1 MSEVDDKGNAVP
13 SADAAEGAHRAASLD
28 TVERLG
34 SWRTNA
40 KYRIGETQRLT
51 GVSRD
56 SIKRWLQDY
65 PGYILDLKPPWK
77 DGMGRPWT
85 NLTRLSFLEFVE
97 ILIAGKIKAGRYRD
111 YRQVRQFH
119 DSLAVE
125 SGTQF
130 PFAHRILLDYKEK
143 LHEQAVKTLEQMG
156 IDYEVRVM
164 SAHRTPER
172 VAEYA
177 QQARDR
183 GIQVLIAA
191 AGGSAALGGALA
203 AWSTLPVIGI
213 PLGSSDLKGIDA
225 LLSTAQMPPGIPV
238 AAMAVGAW
246 GARNAAFF
254 AAQILG
260 LQHPEIRQ
268 AYDDYRRELRER

>member
-1 MSEVDDKGNAVP
+1 MPLVGVVMGSASDEPVVSE
-13 SADAAEGAHRAASLD
+13 
-28 TVERLG
+28 
-34 SWRTNA
+34 
-40 KYRIGETQRLT
+40 
-51 GVSRD
+51 
-56 SIKRWLQDY
+56 
-65 PGYILDLKPPWK
+65 
-77 DGMGRPWT
+77 
-85 NLTRLSFLEFVE
+85 
-97 ILIAGKIKAGRYRD
+97 
-111 YRQVRQFH
+111 
-119 DSLAVE
+119 
-125 SGTQF
+125 
-130 PFAHRILLDYKEK
+130 
-143 LHEQAVKTLEQMG
+143 AVKTLEQLG

-213 PLGSSDLKGIDA
+213 PLASSELKGIDA

-238 AAMAVGAW
+238 AAMAIGAW